1 MLSGRRKTIGVFL
14 CKAYV
19 LFDNAVYHA
28 LEEEAL
34 RLNCNIVVFATVGY
48 FASRN
53 SYDKQERRMFGLA
66 PIEKLDGI
74 LVAPDTYEL
83 DGFRDE
89 LMSAIRE
96 RANCP
101 VVAIRHMS
109 EELDCVQTDESAA
122 INSLMKHL
130 LEDHKLRKIR
140 FLAGYEGHLPAVRK
154 HAAFFSAIRRT
165 GRRRW
170 CAPTTTWRPAWRGRR

>member
-53 SYDKQERRMFGLA
+53 NYDKQERRMFGLA
-66 PIEKLDGI
+66 P
-74 LVAPDTYEL
+74 
-83 DGFRDE
+83 F
-89 LMSAIRE
+89 
-96 RANCP
+96 
-101 VVAIRHMS
+101 
-109 EELDCVQTDESAA
+109 
-122 INSLMKHL
+122 
-130 LEDHKLRKIR
+130 
-140 FLAGYEGHLPAVRK
+140 
-154 HAAFFSAIRRT
+154 
-165 GRRRW
+165 
-170 CAPTTTWRPAWRGRR
+170 